1 MSRLVLQMQ
10 SSIDGFVSSTV
21 PGSRW
26 QLWDWGPEWTWS
38 LDLRRAFN
46 AVFAD
51 AAAILL
57 SPMMLREGYLDH
69 WTRMGEEHRDDPDWA
84 FARRIAEL
92 PVFVPSRE
100 PRDLPDHP
108 HVRAVPGPLAE
119 TVPVVRDQADGD
131 VLCFGGAGLGAAL
144 VEADLVDELQL
155 FVNPGL
161 AGEGERIFS
170 PAVADRRLRPL
181 GAEAYECGVVVTRWA
196 REARV

>member
-10 SSIDGFVSSTV
+10 TSIDGFVSSTV

-26 QLWDWGPEWTWS
+26 QLWDWGPDWTWS
-38 LDLRRAFN
+38 QDLRAYFN

-57 SPMMLREGYLDH
+57 SPTMLREGYLDH
-69 WTRMGEEHRDDPDWA
+69 WTRTGHTHADDPDWA

-100 PRDLPDHP
+100 PRELPHHP
-108 HVRAVPGPLAE
+108 HVRAVPGPLTASVAGALDE
-119 TVPVVRDQADGD
+119 VDGD
-131 VLCFGGAGLGAAL
+131 LLCFGGTGLGAAL
-144 VEADLVDELQL
+144 IQAGLTDEIQL
-155 FVNPGL
+155 FVNPGI

-170 PAVADRRLRPL
+170 AAVADLRLRPA
-181 GAEAYECGVVVTRWA
+181 GAEAYECGVVVTRWT
-196 REARV
+196 R